1 MPISTLFEQGWN
13 AYRNEE
19 QDDGQSLWFFL
30 HIPKTAGSSLRT
42 ELVSI
47 LRPNANVVVDYLAPV
62 ESFDQRLD
70 RAVADFIERSKTTPY
85 RFASGHL
92 RGVHL
97 ERIKAARPDLRL
109 VTMLRN
115 PTDRVISAWRYMR
128 TPAHPPYER
137 FKVEFPTFESFVGSE
152 QSQNEIYR
160 RLARDPSETPDEVIQ
175 RLLRTFSLVGLIEM
189 YPLARRMLRALL
201 GARAGHMSHQRKT
214 EDTGDNAVDPSADL
228 LDRITELNGKD
239 WEIYRHFR
247 SAWLA
252 RRDELRAVFAADPEP
267 QAVRAERKPHQ
278 QR

>member
-1 MPISTLFEQGWN
+1 VPISTLFEQGWN
-13 AYRNEE
+13 AYRSEE
-19 QDDGQSLWFFL
+19 RDDGQSLWFFL

-47 LRPNANVVVDYLAPV
+47 LRPHANIVVDYLAPV

-70 RAVADFIERSKTTPY
+70 QAVSDFIERSRNTRF

-97 ERIKAARPDLRL
+97 DRIAAARPDLHL
-109 VTMLRN
+109 MTMLRN

-137 FKVEFPTFESFVGSE
+137 FKVEFPTFESFVESE

-160 RLARDPSETPDEVIQ
+160 RLARDPSESPDAIIR
-175 RLLRTFSLVGLIEM
+175 RLRSTFSFVGLIEM
-189 YPLARRMLRALL
+189 YPLARRVLRALL
-201 GARAGHMSHQRKT
+201 NARAGHMSHQRKT
-214 EDTGDNAVDPSADL
+214 EDTWDNAVEPSADL
-228 LDRITELNGKD
+228 LRRIETLNAKD

-252 RRDELRAVFAADPEP
+252 RRDELRAAFAPDQERSAAG
-267 QAVRAERKPHQ
+267 AVGTPRA

>member
-19 QDDGQSLWFFL
+19 QDDEQSLWFFL

-47 LRPNANVVVDYLAPV
+47 LRPNANIVVDYLAPV
-62 ESFDQRLD
+62 QSFDQRLD
-70 RAVADFIERSKTTPY
+70 QAVADFIERSKTTRY

-97 ERIKAARPDLRL
+97 ERIAAARPDLRL

-137 FKVEFPTFESFVGSE
+137 FRIEFPTFESFVESE
-152 QSQNEIYR
+152 HSQNEIYR
-160 RLARDPSETPDEVIQ
+160 RLARDPSEPADAVIR
-175 RLLRTFSLVGLIEM
+175 RLRSTFSFVGLIET
-189 YPLARRMLRALL
+189 YPLARRTLRALL
-201 GARAGHMSHQRKT
+201 GARPGHMSYQRKT
-214 EDTGDNAVDPSADL
+214 EDTGDNAVEPSADL
-228 LDRITELNGKD
+228 LRRVAALNAKD

-247 SAWLA
+247 SGWLA
-252 RRDELRAVFAADPEP
+252 RRDELRAAFAPSPGQSA
-267 QAVRAERKPHQ
+267 AGAEGKSHGHR
-278 QR
+278 